1 MVDVRAGSGSGGRSG
16 DGSNR
21 EERKVRPMT
30 VRLCKRVG
38 RSMGKMKKSMEKSL
52 KSVRRRAAALLRKGG
67 ESVQG
72 ILDGALR
79 QARRCLSAVYM
90 KIRILASRPESGAA
104 TAEYAV
110 VLIAAT
116 AFAGVLLVLLKSDT
130 VRSLLASLLKK
141 ALTVS

>member
-1 MVDVRAGSGSGGRSG
+1 
-16 DGSNR
+16 
-21 EERKVRPMT
+21 
-30 VRLCKRVG
+30 
-38 RSMGKMKKSMEKSL
+38 MKKSMEKSL

-72 ILDGALR
+72 ILNGALR